1 MKRRQRGTAP
11 VPAPASAAVFP
22 APPPGYRVG
31 MPSDGDI
38 DAAARELGLDRQDVG
53 RALRRWQIN
62 DSPLVVPHGGE
73 NVILCHETN
82 QAKGTGAKKNSKD
95 GSSNITF
102 FYVRGVREGEYYLVA
117 WGNHRSSIKYKVEG
131 AVAGF
136 EWLVGMEI
144 HF

>member
-1 MKRRQRGTAP
+1 MKKRQRGTAP
-11 VPAPASAAVFP
+11 VPAPAP
-22 APPPGYRVG
+22 ATAPPPPPPGYRVG
-31 MPSDGDI
+31 APTTAVI
-38 DAAARELGLDRQDVG
+38 TAAAEELGLDSSDVG
-53 RALRRWQIN
+53 WALRRWQVN

-82 QAKGTGAKKNSKD
+82 QAKGAGAKKNSKD

-102 FYVRGVREGEYYLVA
+102 FYVRGAGEGEYYLVA
-117 WGNHRSSIKYKVEG
+117 WGNHRSSSKYKIEG